1 MYAHFIKFQ
10 LLFLTRCFLEGVV
23 AGASCTGETS
33 ENDLLQPH
41 SSFWVQKSQLFLNP
55 SPYLHMLPGLAFW
68 WRLVWFPPSWSP
80 PTIPYKFTII
90 SFCSLSSHPTS
101 PTLTCVFPRSL
112 TKPCHFLISSLTGG
126 GGAWYCFFTYPVFF
140 PLSFYF
146 TRVDIQENSNFISKH
161 TCLNR

>member
-1 MYAHFIKFQ
+1 
-10 LLFLTRCFLEGVV
+10 
-23 AGASCTGETS
+23 
-33 ENDLLQPH
+33 
-41 SSFWVQKSQLFLNP
+41 
-55 SPYLHMLPGLAFW
+55 
-68 WRLVWFPPSWSP
+68 
-80 PTIPYKFTII
+80 
-90 SFCSLSSHPTS
+90 
-101 PTLTCVFPRSL
+101 VFPRSL